1 MSVSCSDLEGPDL
14 PRDVLLEMLSSE
26 PELGLLEVVI
36 RPDDWGGRA
45 GRGGRVLV
53 DREVPDIFSATTE
66 FLELGLEVFT
76 GRLERGG
83 GGGMVERVRR
93 CWWCWWGRTW

>member
-1 MSVSCSDLEGPDL
+1 M
-14 PRDVLLEMLSSE
+14 DVLLEMLSID
-26 PELGLLEVVI
+26 PEVGLLEAVI
-36 RPDDWGGRA
+36 LPEGCGAMA
-45 GRGGRVLV
+45 GRVGRVLL

-83 GGGMVERVRR
+83 GGGIL
-93 CWWCWWGRTW
+93 

>member
-1 MSVSCSDLEGPDL
+1 MSVSYSDLAGPDF
-14 PRDVLLEMLSSE
+14 PRDVLLEMLSSD
-26 PELGLLEVVI
+26 PEVGLLETVT
-36 RPDDWGGRA
+36 RPEGWGARE
-45 GRGGRVLV
+45 GRGGRVRL

-83 GGGMVERVRR
+83 GGGIL
-93 CWWCWWGRTW
+93 

>member
-1 MSVSCSDLEGPDL
+1 
-14 PRDVLLEMLSSE
+14 
-26 PELGLLEVVI
+26 
-36 RPDDWGGRA
+36 
-45 GRGGRVLV
+45 V

-93 CWWCWWGRTW
+93 CWWCWWGRTSGGGVVAGRSPVYRSALE